1 MIHNVLSKMWGV
13 CIMASI
19 WEEYGDSSQK
29 GNIVFVRKGDHK
41 VELVSRAVDFCK
53 LFWLV
58 TCLVV
63 CNRGGH
69 ESLCERNG
77 HQFLEVKKSK
87 TVSIER
93 KLMIE

>member
-1 MIHNVLSKMWGV
+1 MEKAKGIWLSDPRKR
-13 CIMASI
+13 
-19 WEEYGDSSQK
+19 K
-29 GNIVFVRKGDHK
+29 GNIVFVRKGDHQVALGK
-41 VELVSRAVDFCK
+41 ELCK
-53 LFWLV
+53 LVLQV

-63 CNRGGH
+63 SEQER
-69 ESLCERNG
+69 SLCERNG